1 LYKKS
6 NIKGFKKMQIAI
18 IGLGLMGGSFALT
31 MREKYKDRD
40 LEIVGYDHNH
50 QHSLKAL
57 ELGLVDRIAE
67 ELKEFKD
74 FDLIILAV
82 PVDGIISTIKKLT
95 FVSQKTTIIDFG
107 GTKSKIVNEIPL
119 SIRENVVAA
128 HPMTGTEKFGPTAA
142 IHNLYRG
149 KVIVFCDIE
158 KSGKYQSKFAREIFS
173 KLGMKIFYMNADEH
187 DKHAAYISH
196 MPHALSYSLANSVM
210 NQENPEAI
218 IALAGGGF
226 KDMSRI
232 AKSSPNMWVD
242 IFKQNRENILEA
254 IQSFKRELN
263 FCEEIVESKDWDKL
277 HKWMKEANKLHNI
290 L

>member
-1 LYKKS
+1 
-6 NIKGFKKMQIAI
+6 
-18 IGLGLMGGSFALT
+18 
-31 MREKYKDRD
+31 
-40 LEIVGYDHNH
+40 
-50 QHSLKAL
+50 
-57 ELGLVDRIAE
+57 
-67 ELKEFKD
+67 
-74 FDLIILAV
+74 
-82 PVDGIISTIKKLT
+82 
-95 FVSQKTTIIDFG
+95 
-107 GTKSKIVNEIPL
+107 
-119 SIRENVVAA
+119 
-128 HPMTGTEKFGPTAA
+128 
-142 IHNLYRG
+142 
-149 KVIVFCDIE
+149 
-158 KSGKYQSKFAREIFS
+158 
-173 KLGMKIFYMNADEH
+173 MKIFNMNADEH